1 MERKDKTDN
10 SYQRYIDDM
19 YTMEDL
25 KQILKGSKGQGS
37 TDEFERSME
46 HLWTNLEEDSCITA
60 LEREKCRKEAI
71 KLLAKTHRRKYS
83 LLARKWI
90 RFTISTAAV
99 LLLIVGGTRLY
110 EKQMQKQMP
119 VLTVST
125 SYGEH
130 KQILLPD
137 GTELTLNS
145 CATIK
150 YPQRFIG
157 DTRSV
162 ELTGEGCF
170 KVKRNL
176 SKPFIVKMKDLSIT
190 VLGTIFNVKS
200 HPSDEV
206 SAVEV
211 KEGKVQVNLPDA
223 MIRLSSGE
231 YLVINKALGSY
242 NKRRTED
249 EKFAIWRKGELRFEE
264 TSIQDVAKELERIYN
279 CRIKFKQGQDFDNLI
294 TGIHENSDLKT
305 ILSSIEYATGI
316 HHTYTNDSIL
326 LYKD

>member
-1 MERKDKTDN
+1 MERNDKMDN
-10 SYQRYIDDM
+10 AYQRYIDDM

-25 KQILKGSKGQGS
+25 KYILKESKEQGA
-37 TDEFERSME
+37 TNEFERSME
-46 HLWTNLEEDSCITA
+46 HLWTDLEEDSCITA

-71 KLLAKTHRRKYS
+71 KLLAKVHRRKYS
-83 LLARKWI
+83 LLAGKWM
-90 RFTISTAAV
+90 RFAISTAAV
-99 LLLIVGGTRLY
+99 LILIVGGTRIY
-110 EKQMQKQMP
+110 ENHLQKQMP
-119 VLTVST
+119 MLTVST

-157 DTRSV
+157 GKRSV
-162 ELTGEGCF
+162 ELIGEGCF
-170 KVKRNL
+170 KVERNP

-206 SAVEV
+206 SVVEV
-211 KEGKVQVNLPDA
+211 KEGKVQVDLPDA
-223 MIRLSSGE
+223 MMRLSSGE
-231 YLVINKALGSY
+231 FLVINKVSGNY
-242 NKRRTED
+242 NKRRIEN
-249 EKFAIWRKGELRFEE
+249 EKFAIWRQGKLRFEE
-264 TSIQDVAKELERIYN
+264 TSIQDVVKELERIYD

-294 TGIHENSDLKT
+294 TGIHDNSDLET
-305 ILSSIEYATGI
+305 ILSSIEYVTGI
-316 HHTYTNDSIL
+316 HHRYMNDSIL
-326 LYKD
+326 LYKN